1 MSLEPKV
8 TELRGELPKA
18 IQIPPYDG
26 GISGLLGAAMELV
39 IAIRSRKNICKHNSN
54 L

>member
-18 IQIPPYDG
+18 IQIPPYDA
-26 GISGLLGAAMELV
+26 GIAGDLEATVFFV
-39 IAIRSRKNICKHNSN
+39 IVM
-54 L
+54 